1 MFRALATEG
10 RADRLAN
17 PGLDPDRVDTV
28 LGTCCVVV
36 AVMRRLQLPRLTFEA
51 PVG

>member
-1 MFRALATEG
+1 MFRTLATER

-17 PGLDPDRVDTV
+17 PGLEAERVDTV

-36 AVMRRLQLPRLTFEA
+36 AVMRRLHLPRLTFEA